1 VEFDDLFDTFDQ
13 PTRDASRLSLKG
25 FGDALAGRGAS
36 LNAAI
41 ESLNPFLV
49 HLTPVMRNLS
59 SPDTHL
65 SGFFKEIG
73 KAAAE
78 VAPVAR
84 TQAEL
89 FTNMADTFAA
99 IDHNPANLQQ
109 SIEKAPPTL
118 DTAIASFKT
127 QQPFLT
133 DFADLSHRLRP
144 AAAELPHALPPLN
157 GALGA
162 GKDVLP
168 RTVDL
173 NQRTQDVLQALDDL
187 ARNPNTFLALKDLT
201 TTVAVTA
208 PLLEF
213 VAPYQTVCN
222 GPVYFFTGLGGHLSE
237 DVKGGTVE
245 RILVR
250 SDQTLIQ
257 PGKLGDSANSR
268 PADVP
273 SNVSPKTTKSATGDY
288 LEVYHNQPYAPA
300 IDAQG
305 NADCQNGQTGYLT
318 GPLPKDGRY
327 PPYAEQNFNPNNP
340 ADDFYANH
348 AGGSHVVVQPNS
360 PGLAGPTYTGVPN
373 LRAVP

>member
-1 VEFDDLFDTFDQ
+1 
-13 PTRDASRLSLKG
+13 
-25 FGDALAGRGAS
+25 
-36 LNAAI
+36 
-41 ESLNPFLV
+41 
-49 HLTPVMRNLS
+49 
-59 SPDTHL
+59 
-65 SGFFKEIG
+65 
-73 KAAAE
+73 
-78 VAPVAR
+78 
-84 TQAEL
+84 
-89 FTNMADTFAA
+89 
-99 IDHNPANLQQ
+99 
-109 SIEKAPPTL
+109 
-118 DTAIASFKT
+118 
-127 QQPFLT
+127 
-133 DFADLSHRLRP
+133 
-144 AAAELPHALPPLN
+144 LPHALPPLN
-157 GALGA
+157 RALGA

-340 ADDFYANH
+340 ADDFYASH